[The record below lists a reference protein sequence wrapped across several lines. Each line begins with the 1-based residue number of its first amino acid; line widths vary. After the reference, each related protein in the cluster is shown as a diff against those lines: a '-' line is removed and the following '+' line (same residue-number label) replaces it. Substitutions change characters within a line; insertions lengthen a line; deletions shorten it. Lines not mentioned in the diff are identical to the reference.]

1 MIRHLFKE
9 LEYAITYLTN
19 LFTPNSTFSRY
30 TKGKCNGRFNRSI
43 FEVLTYYFSFH
54 EIRSAIDQK
63 KELFVEKF
71 VKLNDNSMFI
81 HAVSDTTKEIHR
93 VDLRFSLIAD
103 LLETVIGK
111 EKSHVKIPRLA
122 LEEGRFVVV
131 KAE

>member
-1 MIRHLFKE
+1 
-9 LEYAITYLTN
+9 
-19 LFTPNSTFSRY
+19 
-30 TKGKCNGRFNRSI
+30 
-43 FEVLTYYFSFH
+43 
-54 EIRSAIDQK
+54 
-63 KELFVEKF
+63 
-71 VKLNDNSMFI
+71 MFI

-111 EKSHVKIPRLA
+111 EKSYVKIPRLA